1 MFCQRYWRQAK
12 ELGLTGTP
20 DRLFE
25 EVSTL
30 VIQEGLSSPEDAG
43 IFTFLSGVII
53 WLDVVSCIT
62 SGKSPRLLSFHQ
74 HAVSCSSAIKLEN
87 IIGVKNWAIFLIGRI
102 AALHE
107 NRTQAMQ
114 QGHFDAM
121 EFERRTNEIKQEL
134 EHALAEY
141 SLASLEI
148 PSLSNY
154 ASSVEPAL
162 NPDINI
168 ITRVFTLA
176 ASIYLYLVVH
186 GYQLEVGGV
195 SSIIGEAMMILR
207 TKMPA
212 HLMNAII
219 CPLFIIGSVAKD
231 EDKQFFRRAL
241 SSAPVQ
247 DPSLEHRGKILP
259 LMEEIWR
266 TRVTAMTAWSWE
278 DTVRLSGRNLV
289 LI

>member
-1 MFCQRYWRQAK
+1 
-12 ELGLTGTP
+12 
-20 DRLFE
+20 
-25 EVSTL
+25 
-30 VIQEGLSSPEDAG
+30 
-43 IFTFLSGVII
+43 
-53 WLDVVSCIT
+53 
-62 SGKSPRLLSFHQ
+62 
-74 HAVSCSSAIKLEN
+74 
-87 IIGVKNWAIFLIGRI
+87 
-102 AALHE
+102 
-107 NRTQAMQ
+107 MQ